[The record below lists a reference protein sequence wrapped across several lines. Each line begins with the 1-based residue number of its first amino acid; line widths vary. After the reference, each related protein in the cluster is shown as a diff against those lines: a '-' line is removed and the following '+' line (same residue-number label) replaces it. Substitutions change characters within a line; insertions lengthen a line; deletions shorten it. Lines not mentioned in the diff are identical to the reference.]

1 MNHAAEKFPIACK
14 LRSLKFATL
23 VTIVT
28 LLFAETLSAATP
40 VLTGRWGDTRM
51 PEQLTYNYATK
62 KNQVLVVVTFSTQCP
77 LVRRL
82 VPNLNEL
89 QKQYDTEGVQFI
101 ALFTNGNDE
110 LPKIAEYALDTEL
123 IFPVFKDDEANPWH
137 EALGLTTTP
146 QVIVLD
152 TREGFDPVKVVYR
165 GQVNGMWFGGGSSA
179 GKQNYLADALASF
192 VKGEKPVLGETAASG
207 CAIAK
212 KTVRDLSKYA
222 GVTYHKEISRLLE
235 ENCVSCHRAGEAGAE
250 LFSAF
255 DSYETVAAMSEV
267 MLSRIEQRIMP
278 PWHGITD
285 EANGLGGFQ
294 HDARLSDEQI
304 NTFRAWVAAEC
315 PVGDPADAPAA
326 REWPSADAW
335 AIGTPDFVYEMEE
348 PYVVP
353 RFRLDEYQFYRIK
366 ANYPEDRYIQA
377 IELKPGNKAIVHHI
391 GAIVGPHSDKQLEAT
406 KAMFELYG
414 LTGDK
419 VKKIGDYIAGDPFNA
434 RTYPEGYALKLPAGH
449 DIFFEMH
456 YTPTGKEEI
465 ADISRMSIKWATQ
478 KPQHV
483 LETKVFNRKD
493 IRLRPHDMHYEKA
506 NYYQFPTDVL
516 IYALAP
522 HMHYRG
528 KDFALYKAT
537 NPGTAEEKRELIIK
551 VPAYDFNWQRT
562 FEFVNPIRL
571 QAGDALYSV
580 THFDN
585 SHYNPNNPDPEK
597 LVRFGLKSEQEMLN
611 LRVKYEE
618 VSFGAAY

>member
-1 MNHAAEKFPIACK
+1 MK
-14 LRSLKFATL
+14 LAMVVMIL
-23 VTIVT
+23 T
-28 LLFAETLSAATP
+28 LLSGTLHAATP

-51 PEQLTYNYATK
+51 PQQLAYNYETK
-62 KNQVLVVVTFSTQCP
+62 KNQALVVVTFSTQCP
-77 LVRRL
+77 LAQRL
-82 VPNLNEL
+82 VPTLNEL
-89 QKQYDTEGVQFI
+89 QKQYDAAGIQFI
-101 ALFTNGNDE
+101 ALFPNGIDE

-123 IFPVFKDDEANPWH
+123 MFPVYKDDPENPWH
-137 EALGLTTTP
+137 EELQLTTTP
-146 QVIVLD
+146 HVVVLD
-152 TREGFDPVKVVYR
+152 TREGFDQSKVVYR
-165 GQVNGMWFGGGSSA
+165 GQVNGMWFGGGSAES
-179 GKQNYLADALASF
+179 KQNYLADALDSF
-192 VKGEKPVLGETAASG
+192 LKGEKPTLTETAASG
-207 CAIAK
+207 CAISK
-212 KTVRDLSKYA
+212 KPVRDLSKFA
-222 GVTYHKEISRLLE
+222 GVTYHKEISRLLHE
-235 ENCVSCHRAGEAGAE
+235 SCVSCHRAGEAGAE

-255 DSYETVAAMSEV
+255 DSYETVAAMSDV

-285 EANGLGGFQ
+285 DANGLGGFQ
-294 HDARLSDEQI
+294 HDTRLSDDQI
-304 NTFRAWVAAEC
+304 NMFRTWVAADC
-315 PVGDPADAPAA
+315 PAGDPADAPKE
-326 REWPSADAW
+326 REWPSPNEW
-335 AIGTPDFVYEMEE
+335 ITGTPDFVYEMEE

-377 IELKPGNKAIVHHI
+377 IELKPGNKAVVHHI
-391 GAIVGPHSDKQLEAT
+391 GAIVGPHNDKQMVAMQ
-406 KAMFELYG
+406 AMFELYG

-465 ADISRMSIKWATQ
+465 SDVSRMSIKWALE
-478 KPQHV
+478 KPKHV

-493 IRLRPHDMHYEKA
+493 VRIRPHDMHYEKA

-528 KDFALYKAT
+528 KDFSLYKAT
-537 NPGTAEEKRELIIK
+537 NPGTPEEKRELILK

-562 FEFVNPIRL
+562 YEFVNPVQL
-571 QAGDALYSV
+571 KAGDALYTV

-597 LVRFGLKSEQEMLN
+597 LVRFGLMSEQEMLN

-618 VSFGAAY
+618 VDFGETY